1 VRPTRLAVRKKR
13 REPFFV
19 AISYKM
25 GGCMP
30 TAEHEGRVHAA

>member
-1 VRPTRLAVRKKR
+1 VCRKQ

-30 TAEHEGRVHAA
+30 TVGEHDGRVHVV